1 MYRLARP
8 DDTALQSLLDHAR
21 VAPHN
26 YAEVG
31 QSRGDEPPVGYW
43 PNGGQATL
51 PVPFERAC
59 DALLS
64 LQMFDLGWL
73 RAVGRVAEGEPVAV
87 TTRLFGVWTAQA
99 CRVIYVERTAERLRW
114 GYGTVA
120 GHAMAGEERFELRRE
135 GGSAVYEVYSYS
147 RPATLFSRLV
157 LPLVRPLQRR
167 FAIDSAERMAR
178 C

>member
-8 DDTALQSLLDHAR
+8 DDAALQSLLDHAR

-26 YAEVG
+26 YPEVG
-31 QSRGDEPPVGYW
+31 LSRGDEAPLGYW
-43 PNGGQATL
+43 PNRGQATL
-51 PVPFERAC
+51 PVPFDRAC

-73 RAVGRVAEGEPVAV
+73 RAVGRVAVGEPVAV
-87 TTRLFGVWTAQA
+87 TTRVYGLWTAQA
-99 CRVIYVERTAERLRW
+99 CRVIYVERSEARLRW

-135 GGSAVYEVYSYS
+135 GDTVLYEVFSYS

-167 FAIDSAERMAR
+167 FAIGSATRMSQ